1 MNKPKQLTFPW
12 SKPNKSSLDEFY
24 FDEANHE
31 LKKILNTDDD
41 TFLYG
46 IKKTGKTYL
55 LQALCNKYADIDKMS
70 LYLPL
75 AEASQLDAK
84 ILDGVEHMD
93 IICVDDIDLIEGFK
107 NWETA
112 IFNLINNCQTSG
124 CRLIY
129 GYSKNSSTINFSLND
144 LKSRVRKIDQIEVF
158 PISDSNLSSAFEEI
172 SKHRSIIIGDK
183 ELNYLLTYTERSI
196 SSLTNILNK
205 LDELSIQQKRKITIP
220 LIKEII

>member
-1 MNKPKQLTFPW
+1 M
-12 SKPNKSSLDEFY
+12 
-24 FDEANHE
+24 
-31 LKKILNTDDD
+31 
-41 TFLYG
+41 
-46 IKKTGKTYL
+46 
-55 LQALCNKYADIDKMS
+55 DKMS

-84 ILDGVEHMD
+84 ILDGVEHMH

-124 CRLIY
+124 CRLIF
-129 GYSKNSSTINFSLND
+129 GSSKNSSAINFSLND

>member
-31 LKKILNTDDD
+31 LKKILDTDDD

-55 LQALCNKYADIDKMS
+55 LQALCNKYADMDKMS

-84 ILDGVEHMD
+84 ILDGVEHMH

-124 CRLIY
+124 CRLIF
-129 GYSKNSSTINFSLND
+129 GSSKNSSTINFSLND

-172 SKHRSIIIGDK
+172 SKHFK
-183 ELNYLLTYTERSI
+183 
-196 SSLTNILNK
+196 IL
-205 LDELSIQQKRKITIP
+205 I
-220 LIKEII
+220 